1 MSDGT
6 KKGCGGCKW
15 RFVPSTK
22 GPCLNCNEDEC
33 DRFELHEWTKEEIA
47 EEKRKLLRR
56 AGLLVELTEADREFV
71 QACRK
76 KLFGDEDPP
85 YEKGEKHMSGE
96 IKGCGCCL
104 YKKVKN
110 SEMPCRECDGFEL
123 DKFEFFDWK
132 AEEEKE
138 VNAPDPRIM
147 EKDKGELTLREFLE
161 AEADTRDGFRDAEA
175 DAAGNGIPGISMKEA
190 AEAADKLAEAARK
203 AGDPAEWDPAEE
215 SAEKEDPV
223 YAARIKEK
231 IRQQVKKGREKY
243 GVTLDQNETLTT
255 RQRIEHLEEELID
268 GLMYCE
274 HLAEAVGE
282 PGWTANDYQRAALRT
297 AQMDRLSN
305 EEVLLNGVM
314 GLNGEAGEVIDLV
327 KKARFQGHEL
337 DTEKLMKELGDIAW
351 YLAITAIS
359 IGYSL
364 SDVFDANI
372 EKLQKR
378 YPDGFDKAR
387 SMNRTE

>member
-1 MSDGT
+1 
-6 KKGCGGCKW
+6 
-15 RFVPSTK
+15 
-22 GPCLNCNEDEC
+22 
-33 DRFELHEWTKEEIA
+33 
-47 EEKRKLLRR
+47 
-56 AGLLVELTEADREFV
+56 
-71 QACRK
+71 
-76 KLFGDEDPP
+76 
-85 YEKGEKHMSGE
+85 MSGE
-96 IKGCGCCL
+96 MKGCGCCL

-110 SEMPCRECDGFEL
+110 TEMPCRQCDGFEL
-123 DKFEFFDWK
+123 DKFEYFDWK

-138 VNAPDPRIM
+138 TNAPDPRIA
-147 EKDKGELTLREFLE
+147 EADAVNGFQE
-161 AEADTRDGFRDAEA
+161 AEADTVNGFQDAEA
-175 DAAGNGIPGISMKEA
+175 DGIGIPGITMEEAEKA
-190 AEAADKLAEAARK
+190 AERLAEIAWK
-203 AGDPAEWDPAEE
+203 AGEIVMDEE
-215 SAEKEDPV
+215 NKREVDPV
-223 YAARIKEK
+223 YAQRIEEK
-231 IRQQVKKGREKY
+231 IRQQVQKGKKKY
-243 GVTLDQNETLTT
+243 GVTLDQNRTLTT
-255 RQRIEHLEEELID
+255 AQRIEHLEEELID

-274 HLAEAVGE
+274 HLTEAVGD

-297 AQMDRLSN
+297 AQMDNFSN

-387 SMNRTE
+387 SMNRAE

>member
-1 MSDGT
+1 
-6 KKGCGGCKW
+6 
-15 RFVPSTK
+15 
-22 GPCLNCNEDEC
+22 
-33 DRFELHEWTKEEIA
+33 
-47 EEKRKLLRR
+47 
-56 AGLLVELTEADREFV
+56 
-71 QACRK
+71 
-76 KLFGDEDPP
+76 
-85 YEKGEKHMSGE
+85 MSGE

-215 SAEKEDPV
+215 EDPV
-223 YAARIKEK
+223 YAARIEEK

-255 RQRIEHLEEELID
+255 GQRIEHLEEELID

-337 DTEKLMKELGDIAW
+337 DTEKLMRELGDIAW
-351 YLAITAIS
+351 YLAVTATS

-372 EKLQKR
+372 EKLKKR

>member
-1 MSDGT
+1 
-6 KKGCGGCKW
+6 
-15 RFVPSTK
+15 
-22 GPCLNCNEDEC
+22 
-33 DRFELHEWTKEEIA
+33 
-47 EEKRKLLRR
+47 
-56 AGLLVELTEADREFV
+56 
-71 QACRK
+71 
-76 KLFGDEDPP
+76 
-85 YEKGEKHMSGE
+85 MSGE
-96 IKGCGCCL
+96 MKGCGCCL

-110 SEMPCRECDGFEL
+110 TEMPCRQCDGFEL
-123 DKFEFFDWK
+123 DKFVFFDWK

-138 VNAPDPRIM
+138 TNAPDPRI
-147 EKDKGELTLREFLE
+147 
-161 AEADTRDGFRDAEA
+161 AEADAVNGFQEADAVNGFRDAEA
-175 DAAGNGIPGISMKEA
+175 DAAGIGIPGITMEEAEKA
-190 AEAADKLAEAARK
+190 AERLAEAARK
-203 AGDPAEWDPAEE
+203 LPSGQVPSTTASVRWKLGESIMDEE
-215 SAEKEDPV
+215 NKREEEPV
-223 YAARIKEK
+223 YAQRIEEK
-231 IRQQVKKGREKY
+231 IRQQVQKGKKKY
-243 GVTLDQNETLTT
+243 GVTLDQNRTLTT
-255 RQRIEHLEEELID
+255 AQRIEHLEEELID

-274 HLAEAVGE
+274 HLTEAVGD

-297 AQMDRLSN
+297 AQMDNFSN

-387 SMNRTE
+387 SMNRAE

>member
-1 MSDGT
+1 
-6 KKGCGGCKW
+6 
-15 RFVPSTK
+15 
-22 GPCLNCNEDEC
+22 
-33 DRFELHEWTKEEIA
+33 
-47 EEKRKLLRR
+47 
-56 AGLLVELTEADREFV
+56 
-71 QACRK
+71 
-76 KLFGDEDPP
+76 
-85 YEKGEKHMSGE
+85 MSGE
-96 IKGCGCCL
+96 MKGCGCCL

-110 SEMPCRECDGFEL
+110 TEMPCRQCDGFEL
-123 DKFEFFDWK
+123 DKFVFFDWK

-138 VNAPDPRIM
+138 TNAPDPRIA
-147 EKDKGELTLREFLE
+147 EADAVNSFQE
-161 AEADTRDGFRDAEA
+161 AEADTVNGFQDAEA
-175 DAAGNGIPGISMKEA
+175 DGIGIPGITMEEAEKA
-190 AEAADKLAEAARK
+190 AERLAEIAWK
-203 AGDPAEWDPAEE
+203 AGEIVMDEE
-215 SAEKEDPV
+215 NKREVDPV
-223 YAARIKEK
+223 YAQRIEEK
-231 IRQQVKKGREKY
+231 IRQQVQKGKKKY
-243 GVTLDQNETLTT
+243 GVTLDQNRTLTT
-255 RQRIEHLEEELID
+255 AQRIEHLEEELID

-274 HLAEAVGE
+274 HLTEAVGD

-297 AQMDRLSN
+297 AQMDNFSN

-387 SMNRTE
+387 SMNRAE